1 MPNKNLEYE
10 FSDEDVAPLRKHGQ
24 RIANLRK
31 ALREKYGARKY
42 KITGTVCAESVH
54 IYGKIP
60 NSILTGW
67 WYMGDLDT
75 AELWMGI

>member
-1 MPNKNLEYE
+1 MEMKTLTPMTI
-10 FSDEDVAPLRKHGQ
+10 KHSQ

-54 IYGKIP
+54 IYGEIP